1 MVDQVYYKIQYPLK
15 KAIDLMKELDNHD
28 IESLTSDLSDADK
41 ERISNFINSWNN
53 GGKEK
58 LNNLITDLR
67 SQQ

>member
-28 IESLTSDLSDADK
+28 IDSLTSDLSDADK

-58 LNNLITDLR
+58 LSNLITDLR